1 MLLVAIVATIYVGGG
16 TAYGSK
22 TGGGARGG
30 GGGRGQ
36 LGPLSAHPH
45 ASLWLEIAGLVADGV
60 AFTRGGGGR
69 PRRHAGRRALEGQG
83 QGPEDLDRKLLGGT
97 RASSAGGGS
106 SSGGKK
112 ERSKEKQQKKKK
124 KSEKKAGSTGSV
136 GKSDGAGT
144 TVGSAPGTPAAQAA
158 PVAKGKGSWVHVP
171 N

>member
-1 MLLVAIVATIYVGGG
+1 VLLVAIAAAIYAGGG

-45 ASLWLEIAGLVADGV
+45 ASVWLEIAGLVADGV

-69 PRRHAGRRALEGQG
+69 PQRHAGRRVLEGQG
-83 QGPEDLDRKLLGGT
+83 QGQEDLDRKLLGGT

-112 ERSKEKQQKKKK
+112 ERNKEKQQKKKK
-124 KSEKKAGSTGSV
+124 SEKKEGSTGSA

-144 TVGSAPGTPAAQAA
+144 TVGAPGTAAAQAA
-158 PVAKGKGSWVHVP
+158 PAAKGKGSWVHVP

>member
-1 MLLVAIVATIYVGGG
+1 VLLVAIAAAIYAGGG

-45 ASLWLEIAGLVADGV
+45 ASVWLEIAGLVADGV

-83 QGPEDLDRKLLGGT
+83 RGQEDLDRKLLGGT

-106 SSGGKK
+106 SSGSKK

-124 KSEKKAGSTGSV
+124 SEKKAGSA

-144 TVGSAPGTPAAQAA
+144 TVGSAPGTAAAQAA
-158 PVAKGKGSWVHVP
+158 PAAKGKGSWVHVP